1 MSKTRDALT
10 AILIGGLVAGTLD
23 VGAASLI
30 SGAPLGRIL
39 HFIAGG
45 LIGKFAANAGGPA
58 TMALGLVLQW
68 LMSLIIAGL
77 FVGASLKLRALRKHW
92 TLAGLAYGVPVF
104 LVMEFVVVPL
114 SAHHHMPQFTPEA
127 LVKNLAAMMLFGLII
142 AAAARWRLGE

>member
-1 MSKTRDALT
+1 MSQFRDALL

-30 SGAPLGRIL
+30 SGAQPGRVL
-39 HFIAGG
+39 QFIAAG
-45 LIGKFAANAGGPA
+45 LIGKPAAFGGGAA

-77 FVGASLKLRALRKHW
+77 FVAASLALPPLRQHW
-92 TLAGLAYGVPVF
+92 IAAGLAYGVPVF

-114 SAHHHMPQFTPEA
+114 SAHHHLPHFTPDG
-127 LVKNLAAMMLFGLII
+127 LVKNLAAMMVFGLII
-142 AAAARWRLGE
+142 AAAAQWRLGE